1 MGLFGRRKP
10 QRRRVSIELEEY
22 DWGKYTSG
30 GVVVGESH
38 HADDLAAIMASV
50 RYVAAEHR
58 RVSVCTTARLAR
70 DRGNEH
76 DPNAVAVTVAEPPVV
91 VGYINRKDAAA
102 VAEAVEAPVQ
112 IRARL
117 TKFRDGKFSVALD
130 LAAWQ
135 ALRGHEPGAHELAEP
150 AASLGRSFA
159 AIDLETAN
167 SERDSAC
174 AVGVV
179 VFEQGSPT
187 DTLRLLIQPP
197 GNRYDA
203 FNTEIHGIGP
213 SDTRRSPGFPE
224 VWEQVAA
231 VLDGRLVVAHNAAF
245 DLSVLRRSA
254 ERHGYAP
261 EPFQFACTYRIARSA
276 MPDAASW
283 SLDVLADD
291 FGIPLAHHDPLSDAR
306 AAGLLWLALSERFGA
321 THTDLLA
328 RLGYRLGYC
337 HPDDY
342 RPFSNATV
350 SSSGPSKPF
359 SAKDF
364 TPNGEPDPEGLLFS
378 KRIVF
383 TGTLQSM
390 PRREAFQAAVDAGAR
405 PSQSVSRRTN
415 YLVVGATDLRKV
427 GETGRSSK
435 HRKSLDLAAEGS
447 PVEIIDEDQF
457 ICMLADTARPLRS
470 SGRAQPQR
478 STSVSKPQRRRSND
492 SKEREPDAD
501 ELPRRAPI
509 RTRSSY
515 DDVDEA
521 VLAALA
527 PKVPKAYC
535 SAYRPDGD
543 DEQREREGE
552 DWERSKTLDGRLVAT
567 GHRLKRQA
575 LAVECRGQAVAYVM
589 PVAMKLDPA
598 ASDGTPVK
606 VKITA
611 SGWCSYD
618 GEPHTPGS
626 SSLVDDDT
634 AEEVC
639 TRDFRVAVWKA

>member
-50 RYVAAEHR
+50 RYAAAEHR

-76 DPNAVAVTVAEPPVV
+76 DPSAVAVAVAEPPVV

-135 ALRGHEPGAHELAEP
+135 ALRGHEPDAH
-150 AASLGRSFA
+150 
-159 AIDLETAN
+159 
-167 SERDSAC
+167 
-174 AVGVV
+174 
-179 VFEQGSPT
+179 
-187 DTLRLLIQPP
+187 
-197 GNRYDA
+197 
-203 FNTEIHGIGP
+203 
-213 SDTRRSPGFPE
+213 
-224 VWEQVAA
+224 
-231 VLDGRLVVAHNAAF
+231 
-245 DLSVLRRSA
+245 
-254 ERHGYAP
+254 
-261 EPFQFACTYRIARSA
+261 
-276 MPDAASW
+276 
-283 SLDVLADD
+283 
-291 FGIPLAHHDPLSDAR
+291 
-306 AAGLLWLALSERFGA
+306 
-321 THTDLLA
+321 
-328 RLGYRLGYC
+328 
-337 HPDDY
+337 
-342 RPFSNATV
+342 
-350 SSSGPSKPF
+350 
-359 SAKDF
+359 
-364 TPNGEPDPEGLLFS
+364 
-378 KRIVF
+378 
-383 TGTLQSM
+383 
-390 PRREAFQAAVDAGAR
+390 
-405 PSQSVSRRTN
+405 
-415 YLVVGATDLRKV
+415 
-427 GETGRSSK
+427 
-435 HRKSLDLAAEGS
+435 
-447 PVEIIDEDQF
+447 
-457 ICMLADTARPLRS
+457 
-470 SGRAQPQR
+470 
-478 STSVSKPQRRRSND
+478 
-492 SKEREPDAD
+492 

-509 RTRSSY
+509 RTRSSH

-575 LAVECRGQAVAYVM
+575 LAVECRGKTVAYVM
-589 PVAMKLDPA
+589 PVAMKLDPG

-618 GEPHTPGS
+618 GEPHTPGA